1 MGEPD
6 SSLRWFCRH
15 FRGPSIIGARGDLKN
30 VSPLPL
36 VSSAS
41 ASSGEIYIDGS
52 PVSRMCTKALENI
65 SYCPQSG
72 RFMADLTP
80 TEAFT
85 LFARIRAIPEGSI
98 NELIEI
104 LQGIFMLKDHMQ
116 KPMNTL
122 SGGTRQK
129 VICAVALIGLPI
141 IIMLDEPT
149 TGIDA
154 VSRKM
159 IWNAI
164 SKTRESGRLIL
175 LTSHNMEE
183 SEALCT
189 RLVIMVKGRF
199 KCIGSVQHLRNK
211 FGSVFRLE
219 VKVKVDKSVTSQ
231 EDPYAENEAK
241 LKAFIAKS
249 FPGAKLKSFRQGLFR
264 YEIPSHHLPWS
275 KAFNMLESNKS
286 KAGID
291 YYSLGQPT
299 LEEIC
304 FGGNG
309 RGYKPPVITEF
320 NYG

>member
-1 MGEPD
+1 
-6 SSLRWFCRH
+6 
-15 FRGPSIIGARGDLKN
+15 
-30 VSPLPL
+30 
-36 VSSAS
+36 
-41 ASSGEIYIDGS
+41 
-52 PVSRMCTKALENI
+52 MCTKALENI

-72 RFMADLTP
+72 GFMGDLTP

-85 LFARIRAIPEGSI
+85 LFARIRAVPEGRI

-104 LQGIFMLKDHMQ
+104 LQGIFMLKDQMT

-154 VSRKM
+154 VSRKI

-199 KCIGSVQHLRNK
+199 RCIGSVQHLRNK

-219 VKVKVDKSVTSQ
+219 VKVDKSVCSQ
-231 EDPYAENEAK
+231 
-241 LKAFIAKS
+241 
-249 FPGAKLKSFRQGLFR
+249 
-264 YEIPSHHLPWS
+264 
-275 KAFNMLESNKS
+275 
-286 KAGID
+286 
-291 YYSLGQPT
+291 
-299 LEEIC
+299 
-304 FGGNG
+304 
-309 RGYKPPVITEF
+309 
-320 NYG
+320 